1 MMDVSASRPLTDDH
15 PTQPVVAVQSPF
27 ARAMG
32 RLMRN
37 PSGRIGFLLVGLFC
51 LVALLAP
58 VVAPYDPVEQFPG
71 AQLRPPSAQF
81 PLGTDDLGRDIL
93 SRLLY
98 GSRISL
104 AVGLISVAIGF
115 GVGATS
121 GLLGGYVGGWVD
133 GLMNRLWDC
142 LLAFPA
148 ILLGIAIVLVI
159 GPGAVNA
166 AVAVGIFNIPV
177 FARLARACA
186 LTEKERDYV
195 LAERALGA
203 SNNRIVFQHIL
214 PNVLSPLLV
223 QVMVAMAFA
232 ILLESTLSFLGLGT
246 QPPDPSWG
254 SMLSTSRQ
262 FLRTAWWYGVF
273 PGLALS
279 TLLVGFNFLS
289 EAVRDALDPR
299 QINLGR

>member
-1 MMDVSASRPLTDDH
+1 MSVSASRASTVERTAETMVTVESPL
-15 PTQPVVAVQSPF
+15 VRSL
-27 ARAMG
+27 R
-32 RLMRN
+32 RLLRN
-37 PSGRIGFLLVGLFC
+37 PSGRIGLVIIGFFC
-51 LVALLAP
+51 AVAL
-58 VVAPYDPVEQFPG
+58 VAPYVAPYNPVEQFQG
-71 AQLRPPSAQF
+71 AQLRPPSGQYL
-81 PLGTDDLGRDIL
+81 LGTDELGRDIL

-104 AVGLISVAIGF
+104 AVGLVSVAIGL

-121 GLLGGYVGGWVD
+121 GLLGGYLGGWID
-133 GLMNRLWDC
+133 GTLNRLWDC
-142 LLAFPA
+142 LLAFPSV
-148 ILLGIAIVLVI
+148 LLGIAIVLVI

-166 AVAVGIFNIPV
+166 AIAVGIFNVPV

-186 LTEKERDYV
+186 LAERERDYV

-203 SNNRIVFQHIL
+203 SSSRIVFHHIL
-214 PNVLSPLLV
+214 PNVLSPILV
-223 QVMVAMAFA
+223 QIMVTMAFA

-246 QPPDPSWG
+246 QPPNPSWG

-279 TLLVGFNFLS
+279 ALLVGFNFLS

-299 QINLGR
+299 QVNLGR

>member
-1 MMDVSASRPLTDDH
+1 MGATTQQGVVVVSRDEAALTPPSPMMRA
-15 PTQPVVAVQSPF
+15 
-27 ARAMG
+27 AR
-32 RLMRN
+32 RIIRN
-37 PSGRIGFLLVGLFC
+37 PSGAIGLSVLGAFC
-51 LVALLAP
+51 LIALVAP
-58 VVAPYDPVEQFPG
+58 FVAPYDPVEQFPG
-71 AQLRPPSAQF
+71 DQLKPPGLQY
-81 PLGTDDLGRDIL
+81 PLGTDDLGRDVL

-104 AVGLISVAIGF
+104 TVGLISVAIGLT
-115 GVGATS
+115 VGATT
-121 GLLGGYVGGWVD
+121 GLLGGYLGGWVD
-133 GLMNRLWDC
+133 GVINRFWDC

-166 AVAVGIFNIPV
+166 SVAVGIFNIPI

-186 LTEKERDYV
+186 LSEKERDYV

-203 SNNRIVFQHIL
+203 STARIIFQHIL
-214 PNVLSPLLV
+214 PNVMSPLLV
-223 QVMVAMAFA
+223 QVMVAMAFG

-273 PGLALS
+273 PGVAL
-279 TLLVGFNFLS
+279 TILLIGLNFLS

>member
-1 MMDVSASRPLTDDH
+1 MSVSASRAAPADH
-15 PTQPVVAVQSPF
+15 PTGTVVAVPSPLMRSF
-27 ARAMG
+27 R
-32 RLMRN
+32 RLLRN
-37 PSGRIGFLLVGLFC
+37 PSGRIGLVMVGLFC
-51 LVALLAP
+51 FVAL
-58 VVAPYDPVEQFPG
+58 VAPYVAPYNPVEQFPG
-71 AQLRPPSAQF
+71 AQLKPPSAQYL
-81 PLGTDDLGRDIL
+81 LGTDELGRDLL

-104 AVGLISVAIGF
+104 AVGLISVVIGF
-115 GVGATS
+115 GVGATT
-121 GLLGGYVGGWVD
+121 GLLGGYLGGWVD
-133 GLMNRLWDC
+133 GVLNRFWDC

-166 AVAVGIFNIPV
+166 AIAVGIFNIPV

-203 SNNRIVFQHIL
+203 SNARIVFQHIL

-279 TLLVGFNFLS
+279 VLIVGFNFLS

-299 QINLGR
+299 QISLGR

>member
-1 MMDVSASRPLTDDH
+1 MGVSTQRAVIAVRRDEATVSVPSPMMRA
-15 PTQPVVAVQSPF
+15 
-27 ARAMG
+27 AR
-32 RLMRN
+32 RILRN
-37 PSGRIGFLLVGLFC
+37 PSGAIGLSVLGAFC
-51 LVALLAP
+51 LVALVAP
-58 VVAPYDPVEQFPG
+58 YIAPYDPVAQFPG
-71 AQLRPPSAQF
+71 DQLKPPGAQYW
-81 PLGTDDLGRDIL
+81 LGTDDLGRDVF

-104 AVGLISVAIGF
+104 TVGLISVAIGL
-115 GVGATS
+115 GIGATT
-121 GLLGGYVGGWVD
+121 GLLGGYLGGWVD
-133 GLMNRLWDC
+133 GIINRLWDC

-166 AVAVGIFNIPV
+166 SIAVGIFNIPI

-186 LTEKERDYV
+186 LSEKERDYV

-203 SNNRIVFQHIL
+203 STPRILFQHIL
-214 PNVLSPLLV
+214 PNVMSPLLV
-223 QVMVAMAFA
+223 QVMVAMAFG

-273 PGLALS
+273 PGVAL
-279 TLLVGFNFLS
+279 TLLLIGLNFLS

>member
-1 MMDVSASRPLTDDH
+1 MSLSASPASMVTRPTETLVSV
-15 PTQPVVAVQSPF
+15 PSPLV
-27 ARAMG
+27 RSLR
-32 RLMRN
+32 RLLRN
-37 PSGRIGFLLVGLFC
+37 PSGRIGLAIIAVFVVLAITAPLL
-51 LVALLAP
+51 
-58 VVAPYDPVEQFPG
+58 APYDPVEQFQGAQLKPPG
-71 AQLRPPSAQF
+71 AQF
-81 PLGTDDLGRDIL
+81 WLGSDELGRDIL

-115 GVGATS
+115 GVGATA
-121 GLLGGYVGGWVD
+121 GLLGGYLGGWVD
-133 GLMNRLWDC
+133 GVLNRLWDC

-148 ILLGIAIVLVI
+148 VLLGIAIVLVI

-166 AVAVGIFNIPV
+166 AVAVGVFNIPV

-203 SNNRIVFQHIL
+203 TNGRVVFQHIL

-223 QVMVAMAFA
+223 QIMVAMAFA

-273 PGLALS
+273 PGAALS
-279 TLLVGFNFLS
+279 ILLVGLNYLS

-299 QINLGR
+299 QISLGR

>member
-1 MMDVSASRPLTDDH
+1 MSAT
-15 PTQPVVAVQSPF
+15 TQQGVVALSRDEAALNAPSPWV
-27 ARAMG
+27 RSVK
-32 RLMRN
+32 RIIRN
-37 PSGRIGFLLVGLFC
+37 PSGAIGLAMFGTFC
-51 LVALLAP
+51 FVAL
-58 VVAPYDPVEQFPG
+58 VAPYVAPHDPLEQFPG
-71 AQLRPPSAQF
+71 AQLKPPSLLY
-81 PLGTDDLGRDIL
+81 PLGTDDLGRDVL

-104 AVGLISVAIGF
+104 TVGLISVMIGLSI
-115 GVGATS
+115 GATT
-121 GLLGGYVGGWVD
+121 GMLGGYLGGWVD
-133 GLMNRLWDC
+133 GVINRLWDC

-166 AVAVGIFNIPV
+166 SVAVGIFNIPI
-177 FARLARACA
+177 FARLARACT

-203 SNNRIVFQHIL
+203 STLRIIFNHIL
-214 PNVLSPLLV
+214 PNVMSPLLV
-223 QVMVAMAFA
+223 QVMVAMAFG

-254 SMLSTSRQ
+254 SMLSKSRE

-279 TLLVGFNFLS
+279 ILLIGLNFLS

>member
-1 MMDVSASRPLTDDH
+1 MSVSTSTTMAAEHASAPA
-15 PTQPVVAVQSPF
+15 VVVQSPF
-27 ARAMG
+27 ARAMV

-37 PSGRIGFLLVGLFC
+37 PSGKIGLVLVGLFC
-51 LVALLAP
+51 LVALVAP
-58 VVAPYDPVEQFPG
+58 YAAPYDPVEQFPG
-71 AQLRPPSAQF
+71 AQLKPPSPEY

-121 GLLGGYVGGWVD
+121 GLLGGYVGGWID
-133 GLMNRLWDC
+133 ATMNRLWDC

-186 LTEKERDYV
+186 LAEKGRDYV

-203 SNNRIVFQHIL
+203 SNLRIVFQHIL

-279 TLLVGFNFLS
+279 ILLIGFNFLS